1 MQKDEILKSM
11 SASESKGD
19 EIFEEGEGQSKG
31 GKKVSLDYAPPTI
44 TLDIDGV
51 SVLFKTPSTWR
62 ESDLCVLLDT
72 AQLTAVCDFL
82 LKDSSLN
89 ISSEKRPYQKSGS
102 YSKSLRFDFISI
114 CVRLPCC
121 KKLESIYFFHVQ
133 KVLRT
138 NTKDMWIHS
147 TPYVDF
153 NNDFSCKAARFSGA
167 SIGFPTCLGGSFVH
181 WCVLALFDL

>member
-1 MQKDEILKSM
+1 MQVNHKVALQYKQGPEVIVPDTLLVQGDGQQWLKLRPSNFAIVKLLLGHLPDFKSTKNPTLANCSQFGALLQMQKDEILKSM

-102 YSKSLRFDFISI
+102 YSK
-114 CVRLPCC
+114 
-121 KKLESIYFFHVQ
+121 KL
-133 KVLRT
+133 KV
-138 NTKDMWIHS
+138 
-147 TPYVDF
+147 
-153 NNDFSCKAARFSGA
+153 
-167 SIGFPTCLGGSFVH
+167 
-181 WCVLALFDL
+181 